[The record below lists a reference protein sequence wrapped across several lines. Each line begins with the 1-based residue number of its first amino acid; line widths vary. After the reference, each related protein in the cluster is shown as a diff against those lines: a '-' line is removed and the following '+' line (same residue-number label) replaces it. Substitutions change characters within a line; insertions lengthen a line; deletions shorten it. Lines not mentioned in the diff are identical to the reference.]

1 MSDLLNGVKN
11 YILKS
16 KTDINKYNLYIIHV
30 LNNNDVLKR
39 FRGLNNLKYKYIKDK
54 ILYIYETE
62 SSIKFV
68 LERKKNEIIAEINK
82 YFNEKVIEDITVI
95 TKNYDKGFIRN
106 NNVKKRKIVSLEFNE
121 KEYLK
126 RLEKILEKE
135 KNIEKKE
142 ELSKKILNFQ
152 RNRINMINSGYIPC
166 EMCKNLFYTEYEDK
180 KICIRCANKIEKVKY
195 SLIYN
200 ELKRNIKISYEQIIK
215 KYRIERLFYERV
227 MQDIINDAQ
236 NDMYNVYNN
245 LINNMSYYNN
255 NEKIRETEKLKEKIK
270 KYLYIKYK
278 GADPQY
284 YKNEELDILNYYK
297 KGILEKLNNEN
308 DI

>member
-1 MSDLLNGVKN
+1 MNDLLNGVKN

-16 KTDINKYNLYIIHV
+16 KTDINKYNLYIIHI
-30 LNNNDVLKR
+30 LRNNDVLKKY
-39 FRGLNNLKYKYIKDK
+39 RGLNNLNYRYIKDK
-54 ILYIYETE
+54 ILYIYEIE

-68 LERKKNEIIAEINK
+68 LERKKNEIITEINN
-82 YFNEKVIEDITVI
+82 YFNEKVIENIIII
-95 TKNYDKGFIRN
+95 TKNYDKDIVKN
-106 NNVKKRKIVSLEFNE
+106 DKVKKRKIIYLEFNE

-126 RLEKILEKE
+126 RLEKILAKE

-142 ELSKKILNFQ
+142 EMLKKILKFQ
-152 RNRINMINSGYIPC
+152 ENRINMINSGYIIC

-180 KICIRCANKIEKVKY
+180 KICIICANKIEKVKY

-200 ELKRNIKISYEQIIK
+200 ELKKDIKISYEQIIK
-215 KYRIERLFYERV
+215 KYKVERLFYERV

-255 NEKIRETEKLKEKIK
+255 TEKIRETEKLKEKIK

-297 KGILEKLNNEN
+297 KGILEKLSNEN